1 MEKTLK
7 EKTTSALI
15 WSFIDKFGQQII
27 YIATGIVLGRI
38 LTPDDYGL
46 VGSLVFFT
54 AISTI
59 LVGSG
64 YNRAI
69 LNKAELTQE
78 ELSTLF
84 FYNVG
89 MGVVI
94 YILLFFGAPY
104 ISLFYREPLLTPLS
118 RVLFLTTVFNSLL
131 IVNGALLTKKMD
143 LTSLAKA
150 NLFSLFPA
158 SVVAILMAVNGF
170 GVWSLVVQTV
180 LFTLSKV
187 VVLAYYSKWR
197 PSLTFNNNILK
208 ELFPFSSKFML
219 TNLINTIFNNI
230 YYVLIGRFY
239 NPTQLGYYTQAN
251 KYQDIP
257 TGLINNTF
265 RAVSM
270 PILSEIN
277 QDKDRLKRI
286 LSKLIRTIAFIGF
299 PVLLGMILIAKPLFI
314 LLITEKWLPSVP
326 VFQTLC
332 VAGLFVMFSSVLE
345 ETILSR
351 GHSGKL
357 LMVEVLKK
365 IVLVALIIAT
375 LNRGLIGLATGWAV
389 SSLFSLLLSIYLT
402 STIVGYSF
410 SNFMKDSL
418 PYLAISSAFCIA
430 AYFISLP
437 ITNNY
442 LFIGFCMSFVGIFYL
457 MVCRICKLDAAME
470 IFKWTR
476 DKIRSKKK

>member
-1 MEKTLK
+1 
-7 EKTTSALI
+7 
-15 WSFIDKFGQQII
+15 
-27 YIATGIVLGRI
+27 
-38 LTPDDYGL
+38 
-46 VGSLVFFT
+46 
-54 AISTI
+54 
-59 LVGSG
+59 
-64 YNRAI
+64 
-69 LNKAELTQE
+69 
-78 ELSTLF
+78 
-84 FYNVG
+84 
-89 MGVVI
+89 
-94 YILLFFGAPY
+94 
-104 ISLFYREPLLTPLS
+104 
-118 RVLFLTTVFNSLL
+118 
-131 IVNGALLTKKMD
+131 MD

-197 PSLTFNNNILK
+197 PSLTFNNKILK

-410 SNFMKDSL
+410 SNFLKDSL

-442 LFIGFCMSFVGIFYL
+442 LFIGFCMAFVGIFYL
-457 MVCRICKLDAAME
+457 IVCRICKLDAAME

-476 DKIRSKKK
+476 DKVFSKKK

>member
-46 VGSLVFFT
+46 VGSLTFFT
-54 AISTI
+54 AICTI

-64 YNRAI
+64 YNRAL
-69 LNKAELTQE
+69 LNKAEITQV
-78 ELSTLF
+78 ELSSLF

-89 MGVVI
+89 MGLVL
-94 YILLFFGAPY
+94 YIVLFFCAPY
-104 ISLFYREPLLTPLS
+104 ISLFYRQPLLTPLS

-131 IVNGALLTKKMD
+131 IINGALLTKKMD
-143 LTSLAKA
+143 LGSMAKA
-150 NLFSLFPA
+150 DLFSLFPA
-158 SVVAILMAVNGF
+158 SFIAILMAVNGF

-180 LFTLSKV
+180 LFTFLKV
-187 VVLAYYSKWR
+187 ITLAYYSKWR
-197 PSLTFNNNILK
+197 PSLTFNNKILK

-219 TNLINTIFNNI
+219 TNLITTIFNNI

-239 NPTQLGYYTQAN
+239 NPAQLGYYTQAN

-277 QDKDRLKRI
+277 QDKDRLKRV
-286 LSKLIRTIAFIGF
+286 LGKLIRTIAFIGF
-299 PVLLGMILIAKPLFI
+299 PVLLGMILIARPLFI
-314 LLITEKWLPSVP
+314 VLITEKWLPSVP
-326 VFQTLC
+326 VFQILC

-357 LMVEVLKK
+357 LIIEILKK
-365 IVLVALIIAT
+365 VVLVAIIFVT
-375 LNRGLIGLATGWAV
+375 LNHGLIGLAIGWAA
-389 SSLFSLLLSIYLT
+389 SSLFSLSLSIYLT
-402 STIVGYSF
+402 STIVGYSPL
-410 SNFMKDSL
+410 SFMKDSL
-418 PYLAISSAFCIA
+418 PYFAISSAFCIL
-430 AYFISLP
+430 AYFISQS

-442 LFIGFCMSFVGIFYL
+442 LFIGFCTCFVGFFYL
-457 MVCRICKLDAAME
+457 LVCRLCKLDAAME
-470 IFKWTR
+470 IFKWVR
-476 DKIRSKKK
+476 IKFIPKKK

>member
-38 LTPDDYGL
+38 LSPVDYGL

-64 YNRAI
+64 YNRAL
-69 LNKAELTQE
+69 LNKENLTQE

-89 MGVVI
+89 MGVIMYV
-94 YILLFFGAPY
+94 LLFFGAPY
-104 ISLFYREPLLTPLS
+104 ISQFYGQPLLIPLS
-118 RVLFLTTVFNSLL
+118 RVLFLTTILHSFLV
-131 IVNGALLTKKMD
+131 INGALLTKKMD
-143 LTSLAKA
+143 LNSLAKA
-150 NLFSLFPA
+150 NLFSLLPA
-158 SVVAILMAVNGF
+158 SAVAITMAVKGF

-180 LFTLSKV
+180 LFTLFKV
-187 VVLAYYSKWR
+187 ITLAYYSKWR
-197 PSLTFNNNILK
+197 PSLTFNNKILK

-239 NPTQLGYYTQAN
+239 NPIQLGYYTQAN

-277 QDKDRLKRI
+277 QDKDRLKRV
-286 LSKLIRTIAFIGF
+286 LGKLIRTIAFIGF
-299 PVLLGMILIAKPLFI
+299 PIILGMILVAKPLFI
-314 LLITEKWLPSVP
+314 VLITEKWLQSVP

-332 VAGLFVMFSSVLE
+332 VAGLFVMFSSVFE

-351 GHSGKL
+351 GQSGKL
-357 LMVEVLKK
+357 LIVEILKK
-365 IVLVALIIAT
+365 IVLVALILIT
-375 LNRGLIGLATGWAV
+375 LHRGLIGLALGWAV

-418 PYLAISSAFCIA
+418 PYLIISSTLCIA
-430 AYFISLP
+430 AYYISMP

-442 LFIGFCMSFVGIFYL
+442 LFIGFCIAFVGIFYL
-457 MVCRICKLDAAME
+457 IACRIWKLDAAME
-470 IFKWTR
+470 ILKWTK
-476 DKIRSKKK
+476 DKIISKRK